1 MAADRQEQVEA
12 EAKQIEQVNANK
24 THVWQNLTYPGRLNL

>member
-1 MAADRQEQVEA
+1 MASPTEAGA
-12 EAKQIEQVNANK
+12 EAKQIGQVNANK